1 MQLEV
6 GKPDRRS
13 APPQDRTDESSVRT
27 LTHSVLSTYKEMPGL
42 ILHLNQ
48 AARLF
53 GLREATCR
61 AVLDELVRRGELRR
75 AADGQYLAA

>member
-1 MQLEV
+1 MQLDV
-6 GKPDRRS
+6 GTPERRQVRN
-13 APPQDRTDESSVRT
+13 PTESI
-27 LTHSVLSTYKEMPGL
+27 LSSYQEMPGL

-61 AVLDELVRRGELRR
+61 TVLDELVQQGKLRR
-75 AADGQYLAA
+75 AADGQYLAV

>member
-1 MQLEV
+1 MQLDV
-6 GKPDRRS
+6 GTRERLQVRNP
-13 APPQDRTDESSVRT
+13 TESI
-27 LTHSVLSTYKEMPGL
+27 LSSYQEMPGL

-61 AVLDELVRRGELRR
+61 TVLDELVQQGKLRR
-75 AADGQYLAA
+75 AADGQYLAV

>member
-1 MQLEV
+1 MQLNV
-6 GKPDRRS
+6 GTPDRRQVRN
-13 APPQDRTDESSVRT
+13 PTESI
-27 LTHSVLSTYKEMPGL
+27 LSSYKEMPGL

-61 AVLDELVRRGELRR
+61 TVLDELVRQGKLRR
-75 AADGQYLAA
+75 AADGQYLAV

>member
-1 MQLEV
+1 
-6 GKPDRRS
+6 
-13 APPQDRTDESSVRT
+13 
-27 LTHSVLSTYKEMPGL
+27 MPGL

-53 GLREATCR
+53 GLREQTCR
-61 AVLDELVRRGELRR
+61 AVLDVLVRQGQLRR

>member
-6 GKPDRRS
+6 GKPERLQ
-13 APPQDRTDESSVRT
+13 ALPQDGGDDPAIRHLTESI
-27 LTHSVLSTYKEMPGL
+27 LSTYKEMPGL

-53 GLREATCR
+53 GLREQTCR
-61 AVLDELVRRGELRR
+61 AVLDVLVRQGRLRR

>member
-1 MQLEV
+1 MQLNV
-6 GKPDRRS
+6 GTPERRQVRN
-13 APPQDRTDESSVRT
+13 PTESI
-27 LTHSVLSTYKEMPGL
+27 LSSYQEMPGL

-61 AVLDELVRRGELRR
+61 TVLDELVRQGKLRR
-75 AADGQYLAA
+75 AADGQYLAV

>member
-1 MQLEV
+1 MQLDV
-6 GKPDRRS
+6 GTPERRQVRN
-13 APPQDRTDESSVRT
+13 PTESI
-27 LTHSVLSTYKEMPGL
+27 LSSYQEMPGL

-61 AVLDELVRRGELRR
+61 TVLDELVRQGKLRR
-75 AADGQYLAA
+75 AADGQYLAV

>member
-6 GKPDRRS
+6 GKPDRRW
-13 APPQDRTDESSVRT
+13 APPQDRADESSVRT
-27 LTHSVLSTYKEMPGL
+27 LTQSILSTYKEMPGL

>member
-1 MQLEV
+1 MQLDV
-6 GKPDRRS
+6 GTRERLQVRNP
-13 APPQDRTDESSVRT
+13 TESI
-27 LTHSVLSTYKEMPGL
+27 LSSYQEMPGL

-61 AVLDELVRRGELRR
+61 TVLDDLVRQGKLRR
-75 AADGQYLAA
+75 AADGQYLAV

>member
-1 MQLEV
+1 MQLDV
-6 GKPDRRS
+6 GTAERRQVRN
-13 APPQDRTDESSVRT
+13 PTESI
-27 LTHSVLSTYKEMPGL
+27 LSSYQEMPGL

-61 AVLDELVRRGELRR
+61 TVLDDLVRQGKLRR
-75 AADGQYLAA
+75 AADGQYLAV

>member
-1 MQLEV
+1 MQLNV
-6 GKPDRRS
+6 GTPERRQVRN
-13 APPQDRTDESSVRT
+13 PTESI
-27 LTHSVLSTYKEMPGL
+27 LSSYQEMPGL

-61 AVLDELVRRGELRR
+61 TVLDDLVRQGKLRR
-75 AADGQYLAA
+75 AADGQYLAV

>member
-1 MQLEV
+1 MQLDV
-6 GKPDRRS
+6 GMPERRQ
-13 APPQDRTDESSVRT
+13 ARNPTESI
-27 LTHSVLSTYKEMPGL
+27 LSSYKGMPGL

-61 AVLDELVRRGELRR
+61 AVLDELVRQGKLRR
-75 AADGQYLAA
+75 AADGQYLAV

>member
-1 MQLEV
+1 MQLNV
-6 GKPDRRS
+6 GTPERRQVRN
-13 APPQDRTDESSVRT
+13 PTESI
-27 LTHSVLSTYKEMPGL
+27 LSSYQEMPGL

-75 AADGQYLAA
+75 AEDGQYLTA